1 MSAKRI
7 KKKTTVLVA
16 LISMCVIVTAGI
28 GAVSASDEPVGKVVI
43 TVFRLNQ
50 TDPEA
55 PPIPIKTFEGSGP
68 MSVTVIG
75 NEHNDS
81 ANIIKEDKNGIT
93 EYKFEND
100 ALTTETMKLSERIDA
115 SARTRLYIYTTM
127 QRHTTI
133 EYPTDVPFNRLHCAG
148 VQVQNLVTTR
158 LTAGPT
164 IAVDEL

>member
-1 MSAKRI
+1 M
-7 KKKTTVLVA
+7 KKKTSVLVV
-16 LISMCVIVTAGI
+16 LISMCVIVMAGF

-43 TVFRLNQ
+43 TVFKLNQ

-93 EYKFEND
+93 EYKFENG

-115 SARTRLYIYTTM
+115 SARTLYYDAATYNHRIPYGCS
-127 QRHTTI
+127 
-133 EYPTDVPFNRLHCAG
+133 FNRLHYAG
-148 VQVQNLVTTR
+148 VQVQNLVTTG

>member
-1 MSAKRI
+1 M
-7 KKKTTVLVA
+7 KKKTSVLVA

-43 TVFRLNQ
+43 TVFRLSQ

-93 EYKFEND
+93 EYKFENG
-100 ALTTETMKLSERIDA
+100 ALTTDTMKLSERIDA
-115 SARTRLYIYTTM
+115 SARTRLYM
-127 QRHTTI
+127 MLRHTTI
-133 EYPTDVPFNRLHCAG
+133 EYPTDVLFNRLHCAG
-148 VQVQNLVTTR
+148 VQVQNLVTTG

>member
-1 MSAKRI
+1 M
-7 KKKTTVLVA
+7 KKKATVLVA
-16 LISMCVIVTAGI
+16 LISMCVIVMAGF

-43 TVFRLNQ
+43 TVFKLNQ

-93 EYKFEND
+93 EYKFENG

-115 SARTRLYIYTTM
+115 SARTRLYTTM
-127 QRHTTI
+127 LRHTTI
-133 EYPTDVPFNRLHCAG
+133 EYPMDVPFNRLHCAG
-148 VQVQNLVTTR
+148 VQVQNLVTTG